1 MSKKLSYRGSIPD
14 TNTERIK
21 LRTIQGKVGY
31 KIVKFQIIAAD
42 VLGAQAD
49 MQAQITKTSDGA
61 TATID
66 FSNGDLL
73 AVATYKTEPN
83 ASQTAQGTTIIFDN
97 EMFNQDIF
105 ITGIDGSTGNQ
116 NINYYI
122 ELETMAISDLEA
134 TMLTLKSIRTVTS

>member
-1 MSKKLSYRGSIPD
+1 MSKRISYKGSIPD
-14 TNTERIK
+14 TQTERIK
-21 LRTIQGKVGY
+21 LKTIKGKVGY

-49 MQAQITKTSDGA
+49 MLAQISKTSDA
-61 TATID
+61 PDASINFTNDNI
-66 FSNGDLL
+66 L

-97 EMFNQDIF
+97 VMFNQDIF
-105 ITGIDGSTGNQ
+105 ITGIDCSTGNQ

-122 ELETMAISDLEA
+122 ELEARTLSDLEA
-134 TMLTLKSIRTVTS
+134 TMLTLKNIRTITS

>member
-1 MSKKLSYRGSIPD
+1 MSKKISFRGSIPD

-21 LRTIQGKVGY
+21 LATIKGKIGY

-61 TATID
+61 SATVD
-66 FSNGDLL
+66 FSNADLL

-105 ITGIDGSTGNQ
+105 ITGIDGGTGNQ

-122 ELETMAISDLEA
+122 ELEAREISDLES
-134 TMLTLKSIRTVTS
+134 TMLTLKNLRTITS